1 MDNLSRVINVE
12 NISFGNLTIGRIDL
26 HEHFTVVR
34 WAVEQ
39 KLSMSMK
46 SFRTKLT
53 YADKTIVVEPKRTE
67 VTL

>member
-1 MDNLSRVINVE
+1 MDNLSRVINTE
-12 NISFGNLTIGRIDL
+12 NVSFGNLCVGRIDL

-67 VTL
+67 